1 MRSTVLLTVAVLV
14 LTASVLTAA
23 ALAASQGGAV
33 VKVDQSTVGRVLVDS
48 HGKTLYMWAHD
59 KSGRSTCYGTC
70 ATYWPPLT
78 TAGKPIARS
87 GAKSGLLGTTR
98 RSDGRLQVTYRR
110 HPLYRFILD
119 KKPGQ
124 AKGEGLTDF
133 GGRWDPLNAAG
144 KAVRTAT
151 PGPGYGSL
159 APFPIA
165 P

>member
-33 VKVDQSTVGRVLVDS
+33 VKVGQSTVGRVLVDS

-59 KSGRSTCYGTC
+59 KGSRSTCYGTC

-87 GAKSGLLGTTR
+87 GARAGYWAPPAARTAECRSRTAAIRSIASSWTR
-98 RSDGRLQVTYRR
+98 SRVRPR
-110 HPLYRFILD
+110 
-119 KKPGQ
+119 
-124 AKGEGLTDF
+124 AKG
-133 GGRWDPLNAAG
+133 
-144 KAVRTAT
+144 
-151 PGPGYGSL
+151 
-159 APFPIA
+159 
-165 P
+165 